1 MLEYTK
7 APFSSKTMISL
18 WLFITIYWILWVLNS
33 QRLYTQEG
41 WVCFLVRALS
51 DRFSLWGFFYP
62 HPLSKEAYP
71 CIYPLCFIP
80 WGMGGKVCSGQGIYF
95 ALRCSSFP
103 PLWWGGLGLSSL
115 GYADT
120 FAELTNVGEVGWE
133 SRVNFHGSHR
143 AQFSPLAFLPR
154 SQSIVCISTVSRLP
168 FFHCVTTLRW
178 DYTNSQE
185 LFSEHTS

>member
-1 MLEYTK
+1 MASCHQALLIKWRYLNMLEYTK

-95 ALRCSSFP
+95 AFKMFIISPTLVRRPGAKQFGLCRHFCWAHKCRWS
-103 PLWWGGLGLSSL
+103 GLGIKGELPWESPSPVLPTRLSSQKSEHSL
-115 GYADT
+115 
-120 FAELTNVGEVGWE
+120 
-133 SRVNFHGSHR
+133 H
-143 AQFSPLAFLPR
+143 
-154 SQSIVCISTVSRLP
+154 
-168 FFHCVTTLRW
+168 FHCK
-178 DYTNSQE
+178 
-185 LFSEHTS
+185 